1 MKMFQHVSQISTQII
16 DGTKSLMMSKKEDV
30 GALKEK
36 AKRKEETN
44 HESE

>member
-1 MKMFQHVSQISTQII
+1 MTN
-16 DGTKSLMMSKKEDV
+16 KEYV

-44 HESE
+44 NKSE

>member
-1 MKMFQHVSQISTQII
+1 
-16 DGTKSLMMSKKEDV
+16 MMTNKEDV

>member
-1 MKMFQHVSQISTQII
+1 
-16 DGTKSLMMSKKEDV
+16 MMSKKEDV

-44 HESE
+44 HESEWMEQETWEWGNQAGSL

>member
-1 MKMFQHVSQISTQII
+1 
-16 DGTKSLMMSKKEDV
+16 MMTKKEDV

-44 HESE
+44 HEWNKNPLRTKKEKYKCHGSNLD